1 MSYQYPTKFA
11 PVTTN
16 LNLFTKGIDHKY
28 KHEQPVRTNLPIYK
42 QFNSIEFNND
52 PLAEIL
58 HQLRQK
64 IDSYDLSYPDEPR
77 VEVSPEDD
85 KENSQLIISKLTQS
99 TPVKKQ
105 PSQIKPMKSKTTHKM
120 DNLACHADN
129 ILRMA
134 IDSTIISSNSF
145 TIHSFDE
152 DDENEDDQFDE
163 QEHSLIEILK
173 TKSSLRD
180 LRRKRSTLRFDINA
194 DDIKS
199 VL

>member
-1 MSYQYPTKFA
+1 MSYQYPTEFA
-11 PVTTN
+11 PVSTN

-28 KHEQPVRTNLPIYK
+28 NHEQAVRTNLPIYK

-58 HQLRQK
+58 YQLRQK
-64 IDSYDLSYPDEPR
+64 IESYDLKYPDELR
-77 VEVSPEDD
+77 VEMSTEDD
-85 KENSQLIISKLTQS
+85 KENSQLTISKLTQS

-105 PSQIKPMKSKTTHKM
+105 PAQIMPVKSKTTHKM

-145 TIHSFDE
+145 TINSFDE
-152 DDENEDDQFDE
+152 DDENDDDHFDE

-173 TKSSLRD
+173 AKSFPKD